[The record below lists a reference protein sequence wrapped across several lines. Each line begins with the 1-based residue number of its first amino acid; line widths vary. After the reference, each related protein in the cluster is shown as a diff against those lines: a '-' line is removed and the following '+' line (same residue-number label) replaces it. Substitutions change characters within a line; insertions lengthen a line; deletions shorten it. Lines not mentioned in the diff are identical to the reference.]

1 MHECVLGLTAIERE
15 QGNGAAMEYSSAA
28 MASCYRRAWL
38 KEENSKGERE
48 NAEEGRDSG
57 VHFKPSAHAHA
68 RDEWGLSLSMMATF
82 KCLRLAQKYMKKPTE
97 PLFFDSLSPKP
108 FSSG

>member
-1 MHECVLGLTAIERE
+1 MLGPTTMERE

-28 MASCYRRAWL
+28 MASCCRRAWL

-57 VHFKPSAHAHA
+57 VHFVSSAHAHA
-68 RDEWGLSLSMMATF
+68 RGELPGMQAARAPRDLQCLCTESAELQFTMKIAIPPQ
-82 KCLRLAQKYMKKPTE
+82 KCTE
-97 PLFFDSLSPKP
+97 ISIFVPS
-108 FSSG
+108 